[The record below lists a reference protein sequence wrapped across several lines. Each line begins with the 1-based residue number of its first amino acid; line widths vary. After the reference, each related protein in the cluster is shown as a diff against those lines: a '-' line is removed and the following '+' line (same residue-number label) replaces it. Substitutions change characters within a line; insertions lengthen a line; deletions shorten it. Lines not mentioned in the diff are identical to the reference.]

1 MPNAL
6 NLMGRKFGYLT
17 VLQKAPNKGKKT
29 YWTCQCDCGTIK
41 DIQTSHLTSGDTTSC
56 GCQAKAK
63 NSGSF
68 KDEVKECAFCGK
80 EFIPNNHK
88 RKYCY
93 DCSPVG
99 LSSAE
104 RLIRLDRL
112 LKHKLVTYKGGK
124 CERCGYDKC
133 EAALQFHHID
143 PTEKDFSISHINLGQ
158 EFNLEKLYKEVD
170 KCILLCANCHAEEH
184 YKE

>member
-6 NLMGRKFGYLT
+6 NLTGKKFGYLT

-29 YWTCQCDCGTIK
+29 YWTCQCDCGTVK
-41 DIQTSHLTSGDTTSC
+41 DVQTGHLTAGKTISC
-56 GCQAKAK
+56 GCQNGIK
-63 NSGSF
+63 NLTVQNNET
-68 KDEVKECAFCGK
+68 KKCVFCGK
-80 EFIPNNHK
+80 EFIPNFYS

-93 DCSPVG
+93 DCSPAG

-112 LKHKLVTYKGGK
+112 LKHKLVVYKGGK
-124 CERCGYDKC
+124 CERCGYNKC
-133 EAALQFHHID
+133 EAALQFHHLN
-143 PTEKDFSISHINLGQ
+143 PEEKDFTISHINPGQ